1 MSTNVLDVITEVIM
15 TKKKNKAEEKKTMVH
30 HAVDAI
36 YEELNENGF
45 IDFNDNLIRAYLLM
59 CFQSQLI
66 EHYGDK
72 INDKLSEKINEKL
85 KEINKT
91 LN

>member
-1 MSTNVLDVITEVIM
+1 M

-36 YEELNENGF
+36 YEELDENGF

-66 EHYGDK
+66 EHYGDE
-72 INDKLSEKINEKL
+72 IHEKLSEKINEKI
-85 KEINKT
+85 KQNYKT